1 VSRSRTLA
9 LAAIA
14 WAFST
19 SGAPAA
25 PAALPPKAFTWEE
38 ILARPLGS
46 SGLSRQVLRDP
57 TATLDQLEFHIT
69 TLPPG
74 RTSHA
79 PHRHP
84 NEEIIII
91 KEGTVEALVE
101 GVERRLG
108 PGSFIFQASNHL
120 HGIKNVG
127 DTPATY
133 YVINWHAPGMLAKPP
148 AQ

>member
-1 VSRSRTLA
+1 MKRFPALTLA
-9 LAAIA
+9 AVA
-14 WAFST
+14 WATST
-19 SGAPAA
+19 SGAATP
-25 PAALPPKAFTWEE
+25 ALPRAFTWDQ
-38 ILARPLGS
+38 IMASPLQPN
-46 SGLSRQVLRDP
+46 GLSRHVLREP
-57 TATLDQLEFHIT
+57 TATTDQLQFHIT

-74 RTSHA
+74 KSSHA

-91 KEGTVEALVE
+91 KEGTVEALVD

-133 YVINWHAPGMLAKPP
+133 YVINWHSPGMLAKPTP
-148 AQ
+148 Q